1 MSTVITS
8 LEEMQAAHKETLEFH
23 RFKCESFQKELPRSS
38 LSQDVRRENRTRK
51 RELPKAEAVFQVSL
65 HPQCLVHSR
74 GQENEASAEGVER
87 GGGDGEGTQAN
98 GGDLSCSF
106 PQ

>member
-23 RFKCESFQKELPRSS
+23 TFKCESFQELPRSS

-51 RELPKAEAVFQVSL
+51 RELPKAEAVFQYKI
-65 HPQCLVHSR
+65 
-74 GQENEASAEGVER
+74 
-87 GGGDGEGTQAN
+87 
-98 GGDLSCSF
+98 
-106 PQ
+106 